1 MPKRRRNDPQ
11 TELARGLVAATI
23 ARYPREF
30 VGMLMAAAATVTIF
44 VNALFL
50 QSGPHPA
57 PIFATRPFVS
67 HPFAKRHPAVVLP
80 RPQPAD
86 RADLPSGEESA
97 RSQAQTIM
105 AIQRALA
112 ARGFYQGA
120 VDGIW
125 GNHTDAAARAFIK
138 ATGLKIDATPG
149 ESFLRAIKGSQADA
163 PHAAAEPAVKPAA
176 KPATKDPIAGLI
188 GPSKRVLA
196 VQHALADFGYG
207 QIKPTGVNDG
217 QTRAAIEKF
226 ERERHLPAD
235 GKISG
240 RFLHELAAMTG
251 RSLEQ

>member
-1 MPKRRRNDPQ
+1 
-11 TELARGLVAATI
+11 
-23 ARYPREF
+23 
-30 VGMLMAAAATVTIF
+30 
-44 VNALFL
+44 
-50 QSGPHPA
+50 
-57 PIFATRPFVS
+57 
-67 HPFAKRHPAVVLP
+67 
-80 RPQPAD
+80 
-86 RADLPSGEESA
+86 
-97 RSQAQTIM
+97 
-105 AIQRALA
+105 
-112 ARGFYQGA
+112 
-120 VDGIW
+120 
-125 GNHTDAAARAFIK
+125 FIK

-176 KPATKDPIAGLI
+176 KPATKDPIAALI

-207 QIKPTGVNDG
+207 QIKPTGVNDR

-226 ERERHLPAD
+226 ERERHLSVD